1 MESICFIC
9 TERLWLLCSQAEG
22 PWEGKGGEGKTQEPI
37 AWSWKPH
44 RLKGLHLSV
53 GIYTLKGTAHLS
65 QGGGSYFP
73 LKTQAAEIDSFSQL
87 F

>member
-1 MESICFIC
+1 MFPS
-9 TERLWLLCSQAEG
+9 RRSLGGEG
-22 PWEGKGGEGKTQEPI
+22 REGKTQEPI